1 MLLGE
6 DWSSPSMEMV
16 LSGTFTKLVTR
27 AVILGLS
34 LIVIGAAAA
43 SVNTLL
49 TSLLV
54 RRLVRL
60 VTADVAR
67 YFLLTP

>member
-1 MLLGE
+1 M
-6 DWSSPSMEMV
+6 
-16 LSGTFTKLVTR
+16 VTR
-27 AVILGLS
+27 GVILGLS
-34 LIVIGAAAA
+34 LIGAAAA

-67 YFLLTP
+67 YLLRQPGVVPQGQVISITN

>member
-27 AVILGLS
+27 GVILGLS
-34 LIVIGAAAA
+34 LIGAAAA

-67 YFLLTP
+67 YFLLTS

>member
-1 MLLGE
+1 M
-6 DWSSPSMEMV
+6 
-16 LSGTFTKLVTR
+16 VTR
-27 AVILGLS
+27 GVILGLS
-34 LIVIGAAAA
+34 IIGAAAA

-67 YFLLTP
+67 YYLLTS

>member
-1 MLLGE
+1 M
-6 DWSSPSMEMV
+6 
-16 LSGTFTKLVTR
+16 VTR
-27 AVILGLS
+27 GVILGLS
-34 LIVIGAAAA
+34 LIGAAAA

-67 YFLLTP
+67 YFLLTSYVISRLQCC

>member
-16 LSGTFTKLVTR
+16 LSGTCTKLVTR

-34 LIVIGAAAA
+34 LIVTRAEAA

-60 VTADVAR
+60 VTADVAS
-67 YFLLTP
+67 YFLLTS